1 MDELK
6 EIVEVIEKA
15 KVDVLKLEKGDFKLY
30 YQKNSA
36 QDLQI
41 KDEDAQEILLEEGDN
56 SGSQIIKDQKNS
68 DNKEDF
74 HYITSPIIG
83 AFYSRPNP
91 NSEPYVE
98 VGSKIAPQDTVCV
111 LEAMKLLNE
120 IKSDVNG
127 EIVEIL
133 VEDEEIIEY
142 GQLLFKVKVN
152 E

>member
-1 MDELK
+1 MKMDELK

-74 HYITSPIIG
+74 HYSTL
-83 AFYSRPNP
+83 R
-91 NSEPYVE
+91 
-98 VGSKIAPQDTVCV
+98 
-111 LEAMKLLNE
+111 
-120 IKSDVNG
+120 
-127 EIVEIL
+127 
-133 VEDEEIIEY
+133 
-142 GQLLFKVKVN
+142 
-152 E
+152 